1 MTHEEIIQAF
11 HPWRKAQIS
20 HTTTIGKWRVT
31 VNYVE
36 TPDWE
41 ARRVK
46 VAQILARS
54 LRRKPE

>member
-11 HPWRKAQIS
+11 YPRRKAQTS
-20 HTTTIGKWRVT
+20 HTTTIGKWKVT

-41 ARRVK
+41 ARRAK

-54 LRRKPE
+54 LRRRPE

>member
-1 MTHEEIIQAF
+1 M
-11 HPWRKAQIS
+11 
-20 HTTTIGKWRVT
+20 GKWKVT

-41 ARRVK
+41 ARRAK
-46 VAQILARS
+46 LAQILARS